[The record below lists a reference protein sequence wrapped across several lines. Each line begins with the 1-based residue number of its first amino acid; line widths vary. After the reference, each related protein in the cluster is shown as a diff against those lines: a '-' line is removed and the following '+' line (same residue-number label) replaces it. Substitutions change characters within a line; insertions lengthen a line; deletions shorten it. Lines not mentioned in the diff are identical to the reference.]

1 MEILDIEVKIEFVNS
16 NIMITNL
23 STHSA
28 LHVMYCYCYRMQLL
42 LCVYILII
50 LSYVDSTKTDEV
62 FGNGSQSLS
71 LLQNTQAEMPVYEV
85 ASDSMTDTKNVDA
98 DLYNTVDGDQTKRL
112 SPNEYETF
120 KSSVS

>member
-1 MEILDIEVKIEFVNS
+1 MEILDIVVKIEFVDS
-16 NIMITNL
+16 NIMMTYLLI
-23 STHSA
+23 HSA

-85 ASDSMTDTKNVDA
+85 ASDSMTDTKDIDA
-98 DLYNTVDGDQTKRL
+98 DLYNTVDGDQTKKL